1 MYGDGGGGGEVGG
14 EGGSGGVKIEF
25 WLRVM
30 NERPGGAWARRGG
43 GVMPLGMYQSYRN

>member
-1 MYGDGGGGGEVGG
+1 MYGDGGDGGEVGG

-30 NERPGGAWARRGG
+30 NELVFIADIKCRVW
-43 GVMPLGMYQSYRN
+43 